1 MKPLSRRRVLQ
12 VAGTTAVGAALTEPT
27 HAAASPTG
35 PDGEPDDAANPMR
48 LWYTAP
54 AEHEDP
60 EQAWL
65 QALPV
70 GNGRLGA
77 MVFGGVASET
87 LMLNEDTVWAG
98 HPHDYDD
105 PAGAEALPEIRRLI
119 FEEKW
124 GEAQNLADE
133 AFMGRP
139 TEQMQY
145 QPVGD
150 LLLDFLGLDGE
161 PSDYQRALDLTSAV
175 TSTTFVMGGTRHTR
189 EVFSSHPDQ
198 VLVCRLT
205 ADAPGAISFDATY
218 RSQQQASMHTH
229 DSRTLALEGVSGE
242 AEGLEGKVRFVSL
255 ARVLAEGGTT
265 SVVEGTIRVRGATAV
280 TLLVSIGTSYR
291 NYLDVNDDHMAK
303 AQAPLQR
310 ASMRGYGQLRRAHV
324 RDHRELF
331 GRLDIDLGTSAAV
344 DLPTDAR
351 VQSFRE
357 GGDPQLA
364 ALYYQFGRYLL
375 IASSRTPGQPANLQG
390 IWNRHMLPPWQSKY
404 TLNINAQMNY
414 WPAGP
419 ANLAEC
425 WQPLFAMTEEL
436 AESGA
441 RTAEAMWGAGG
452 WVAHHNTDAWRGTA
466 PVDFAFYGV
475 WPMGGAWLSLLFWEH
490 YEYTGDVDNL
500 REFYPVLRG
509 AVEFFLDTLVEDP
522 ASGYLVTCPS
532 HSPEVAHHET
542 DAAGGTSICAGP
554 TMDMQILR
562 DLLEAFDQASRVLDV
577 DPEMGERAIAVRDRL
592 APNQIGY
599 LGQLQEWLVDW
610 EEAALANSRH
620 VSHLWGVFPSDQITP
635 RRTPELAD
643 AARKALEL
651 RGPAVTAGWSLA
663 WKMNLRAR
671 LLEPDNAYL
680 HLTQLLSP
688 GRTAPNLFD
697 LHPPFQID
705 GNFGGLSAINEMIVQ
720 SHSDEVWLL
729 PCLPDA
735 WPEGRVRGLRAR
747 GGFEVD
753 LHWSGRRVRVAR
765 IHSLL
770 GNTLRLRTDGDVA
783 VVGAG
788 TVPVERPEE
797 GLAVFPTR
805 KGVTYTVRP
814 A

>member
-1 MKPLSRRRVLQ
+1 ML
-12 VAGTTAVGAALTEPT
+12 
-27 HAAASPTG
+27 
-35 PDGEPDDAANPMR
+35 
-48 LWYTAP
+48 LWYAAP
-54 AEHEDP
+54 AEDEDP
-60 EQAWL
+60 EKAWL
-65 QALPV
+65 EALPV

-77 MVFGGVASET
+77 MVFGGIATET

-119 FEEKW
+119 FEERW

-150 LLLDFLGLDGE
+150 LLLDFAGLDGE
-161 PSDYQRALDLTSAV
+161 PGDYRRSLDLRTAIA
-175 TSTTFVMGGTRHTR
+175 STTFVVDGVRHTR
-189 EVFSSHPDQ
+189 EVYSSHPDQ

-205 ADAPGAISFDATY
+205 ADEPGAISFDARY
-218 RSQQQASMHTH
+218 ESLQQTTVHPH

-255 ARVLAEGGTT
+255 VRALAEGGTV
-265 SVVEGTIRVRGATAV
+265 SVVEGALRVRGATAV

-291 NYLDVNDDHMAK
+291 NYLDVNDDHLAK
-303 AQAPLQR
+303 AQAPLDR
-310 ASMRGYGQLRRAHV
+310 ASSRGYGQLRRAHV
-324 RDHRELF
+324 RDHQELF
-331 GRLDIDLGTSAAV
+331 GRLDIDLGTSDSV
-344 DLPTDAR
+344 DLPTDER
-351 VQSFRE
+351 VPAFAA

-441 RTAEAMWGAGG
+441 RTAEKMWGAKG

-500 REFYPVLRG
+500 RELYPVLRG

-542 DAAGGTSICAGP
+542 EEAGGTSICAGP

-562 DLLEAFDQASRVLDV
+562 DLFGAFEQAARVV
-577 DPEMGERAIAVRDRL
+577 GADPEMAAQASAVRDRL
-592 APNQIGY
+592 APNQIGH

-610 EEAALANSRH
+610 EEAALATSRH

-635 RRTPELAD
+635 RRTPELAA

-705 GNFGGLSAINEMIVQ
+705 GNFGGLSAINEMLVQ
-720 SHSDEVWLL
+720 SHSGEVWLL
-729 PCLPDA
+729 PCLPAA
-735 WPEGRVRGLRAR
+735 WPEGRIRGLRAR

-753 LHWSGRRVRVAR
+753 LSWSGGRVRKAR
-765 IHSLL
+765 VHSLL
-770 GNTLRLRTDGDVA
+770 GNELRLRTDRDV
-783 VVGAG
+783 VVTGAG
-788 TVPVERPEE
+788 AVPVARPEE
-797 GLAVFPTR
+797 GLAVLPTR